1 MHLSIKLA
9 ALSLAILLG
18 VSAPVALGQSQPS
31 ADGKIGASEYAKSF
45 KHDAS
50 GAALYWSITG
60 DTIQIGIRAQ
70 AEGWVGV
77 GFLPEKT
84 KSKQGAD
91 QYIFTVEG
99 GKPVAF
105 DLYQSSAAGPPVLDE
120 ENGGKKSILQS
131 AVVRE
136 GNTWVVEFTR
146 KLKTGEK
153 TDMDLV
159 PGKKFFLLLALGTG
173 EAWRSPHKGTAR
185 WEISGFAF

>member
-1 MHLSIKLA
+1 MRIVVRLIVLA
-9 ALSLAILLG
+9 LALIL
-18 VSAPVALGQSQPS
+18 SAPVAFGQSRVVV
-31 ADGKIGASEYAKSF
+31 DGKIGASEYGKTF

-50 GAALYWSITG
+50 GITLSWTVAG
-60 DTIQIGIRAQ
+60 DTIYVGIRAQ

-120 ENGGKKSILQS
+120 QNGGKKSILQS

-136 GNTWVVEFTR
+136 GNAVTVEFSR

-153 TDMDLV
+153 TDMDIVL
-159 PGKKFFLLLALGTG
+159 GKKFSLLLAVGAS
-173 EAWRSPHKGTAR
+173 EAWRAPHKGTTR
-185 WEISGFAF
+185 WEVSGFAF

>member
-18 VSAPVALGQSQPS
+18 VSAPVALGQSRPS
-31 ADGKIGASEYAKSF
+31 VDGKIGAGEYAKSF

>member
-9 ALSLAILLG
+9 ALSLAILLS
-18 VSAPVALGQSQPS
+18 VSAPVALGQSRPS
-31 ADGKIGASEYAKSF
+31 VDGKIGASEYAKSF

-84 KSKQGAD
+84 TRKQGAD
-91 QYIFTVEG
+91 KYIFTVEG

-105 DLYQSSAAGPPVLDE
+105 DLYQSRAAGPPVLDE
-120 ENGGKKSILQS
+120 ENGGKQSILQS

-146 KLKTGEK
+146 KLETGEK
-153 TDMDLV
+153 TDMDIA

-173 EAWRSPHKGTAR
+173 EAWRSPHTGTAR

>member
-1 MHLSIKLA
+1 MSMRIVVRLTVLA
-9 ALSLAILLG
+9 LALIL
-18 VSAPVALGQSQPS
+18 SAPIAFGQSRVVV
-31 ADGKIGASEYAKSF
+31 DGKIGASEYAKFF

-50 GAALYWSITG
+50 GATLYWSITG

-99 GKPVAF
+99 GKPVAV
-105 DLYQSSAAGPPVLDE
+105 DLYQASAAGPPVLDE
-120 ENGGKKSILQS
+120 SNGGQKSILQS
-131 AVVRE
+131 AVVRD
-136 GNTWVVEFTR
+136 GKAWVVEFSR

-153 TDMDLV
+153 TDMEII
-159 PGKKFFLLLALGTG
+159 PGKKFSLLLALGAG
-173 EAWRSPHKGTAR
+173 EAWRSPHKATTR

>member
-1 MHLSIKLA
+1 MRMTIRLTALVLA
-9 ALSLAILLG
+9 LLL
-18 VSAPVALGQSQPS
+18 SAPAVFGQSRPS
-31 ADGKIGASEYAKSF
+31 VDGKIGASEYAKSF

-50 GAALYWSITG
+50 GTALYWSITG
-60 DTIQIGIRAQ
+60 DTIQIGIRTQ

-120 ENGGKKSILQS
+120 QNGGKKSILQS

-159 PGKKFFLLLALGTG
+159 PGKKFFLLLALGTS